1 LAGEVV
7 TDGAGNRAGTAVI
20 GSAQPRFEDH
30 ALLTGVASF
39 VDDLAPDDVLALRF
53 ARSPLAHAELRGVDV
68 DAAAASPGVEAAFVA
83 ADLSLP
89 PLVAP
94 ITNPAAFSPPRPLLA
109 EGRVRFAG
117 EPVAAV
123 VADSAYV
130 AEDAADMVRMEL
142 EPLEVL
148 TDPVSAAASGAVPL
162 FEDTSNVL
170 FDSRLEAGEVD
181 AAFERAAT
189 VFERTFRNPRYCATP
204 IEPRA
209 ILAEP
214 VGSGLRVV
222 ASTQAP
228 HKLRAV
234 IAELLDLE
242 PALVQVRCADI
253 GGGFGQ
259 KAHAYPEEIVACAA
273 ALRLR
278 RPVKWIEDRNENL
291 VASSHARDQL
301 IRVRIAADGDGRLL
315 AIDADVVC
323 DTGAYGVYPH
333 GHILEAL
340 GTPAMIPGPYRLPAY
355 RVRSRSVATN
365 KCPEGAY
372 RGVGLPVSAFVHE
385 RVMDILAGQLGLDRA
400 EVRRRNLIRSDEMP
414 YTTLTNQRYDSG
426 DYAQALDRALDAIGY
441 GGFAQERERARTQGE
456 LLGLGLACYVEYT
469 GINSFVF
476 RGRGMVGIAGYDG
489 AHVALN
495 GDGKVHVWTT
505 LPAIGQG
512 VATTFAQITADE
524 LGVPPDHVVIEA
536 VDTAVGDL
544 DGTGAFASRSAI
556 SGGGAVVQSAATVR
570 RRLLDDAS
578 LQLEAPPEE
587 LQIEGDVVKVRGSEV
602 RRVPISRLID
612 ESEPGRYRVSSTF
625 DPPAVAYPY
634 ATHACVVRVDPETG
648 AVAILR
654 YVVVEDCGTL
664 INPMIVDGQVHGAT
678 AQGIGGTLFEALI
691 YDQEGQLQT
700 GSLLDYLI
708 PTAAEMPDLQVSH
721 LETPAPEAPNG
732 AKGVGEGGTLAPPGA
747 VTNAVAD
754 ALGVELNEL
763 PLTPERVSKAAA
775 AAVEETS

>member
-1 LAGEVV
+1 VV
-7 TDGAGNRAGTAVI
+7 TDGDGAGAGTAVI
-20 GSAQPRFEDH
+20 GSALPRFEDH
-30 ALLTGVASF
+30 ALLTGAAGF
-39 VDDLAPDDVLALRF
+39 VDDLSPDDVLALRF
-53 ARSPLAHAELRGVDV
+53 ARSPLAHAELRQVDV
-68 DAAAASPGVEAAFVA
+68 DAAAASPGVEAVFVA

-94 ITNPAAFSPPRPLLA
+94 ISIPDTFSPPRPLLA
-109 EGRVRFAG
+109 ERRVRFAG
-117 EPVAAV
+117 EAVAAV
-123 VADSAYV
+123 AAESAYL
-130 AEDAADMVRMEL
+130 AEDAADLVQMEL
-142 EPLEVL
+142 EALDVL
-148 TDPVSAAASGAVPL
+148 TDPVDAAAPDAVAL
-162 FEDTSNVL
+162 FEGASNVL
-170 FDSRLEAGEVD
+170 FESWHQAGELD
-181 AAFERAAT
+181 AAFEEAAT

-214 VGSGLRVV
+214 AGAGLHVV

-228 HKLRAV
+228 HKLRAT

-259 KAHAYPEEIVACAA
+259 KAHAYPEEIVACAV
-273 ALRLR
+273 ALRLG
-278 RPVKWIEDRNENL
+278 RPVKWIEDRSENL
-291 VASSHARDQL
+291 LASSHARDQV
-301 IRVRIAADGDGRLL
+301 IHVRVAADADGRLL
-315 AIDADVVC
+315 AIDADVTC

-340 GTPAMIPGPYRLPAY
+340 GTPAMIPGPYRLTAY
-355 RVRSRSVATN
+355 RARSRSIATN

-385 RVMDILAGQLGLDRA
+385 RVMDILAAQLDLDRA
-400 EVRRRNLIRSDEMP
+400 EVRRRNLVPSDEMP

-426 DYAQALDRALDAIGY
+426 DYAQALEGALDAIDY
-441 GGFAQERERARTQGE
+441 AGFAQERERARARGE

-469 GINSFVF
+469 GINSMVF
-476 RGRGMVGIAGYDG
+476 RGRGMIGIAGYDG

-495 GDGKVHVWTT
+495 ADGRVHVWTT

-512 VATTFAQITADE
+512 VTTTFAQITADR
-524 LGVPPDHVVIEA
+524 LGVPADRVVVEA

-556 SGGGAVVQSAATVR
+556 SGGGAVIESATTVR
-570 RRLLDDAS
+570 RRLLEDAS
-578 LQLEAPPEE
+578 LRLEAPPDE
-587 LQIEGDVVKVRGSEV
+587 LAIEGDVVKLRGSDV

-648 AVAILR
+648 AVVILR

-664 INPMIVDGQVHGAT
+664 INPAIVDGQVHGAT
-678 AQGIGGTLFEALI
+678 AQGIGGTLFESLT
-691 YDQEGQLQT
+691 YDREGQLQT

-775 AAVEETS
+775 AAIEETS

>member
-7 TDGAGNRAGTAVI
+7 TDAAGNGAGTAAI
-20 GSAQPRFEDH
+20 GSALPRVEDP
-30 ALLTGVASF
+30 ALLTGAAAF
-39 VDDLAPDDVLALRF
+39 VDDLSPDGVVHIRF
-53 ARSPLAHAELRGVDV
+53 ARSPLAHAELRGVNV
-68 DAAAASPGVEAAFVA
+68 DAAVAAPGVSGAFVA
-83 ADLSLP
+83 ADLELP
-89 PLVAP
+89 PLVPP
-94 ITNPAAFSPPRPLLA
+94 ISNADAFTPPRPVLA

-123 VADSAYV
+123 VAESAYL
-130 AEDAADMVRMEL
+130 AEDAADLVRMEL
-142 EPLEVL
+142 EALDIL
-148 TDPVSAAASGAVPL
+148 TDPVSAAGPDAIAL
-162 FEDTSNVL
+162 FEGTSNVL
-170 FDSRLEAGEVD
+170 FESHLEAGEVD
-181 AAFERAAT
+181 AAFEAAT
-189 VFERTFRNPRYCATP
+189 TVLERTFRNPRYCATP

-214 VGSGLRVV
+214 RGHGLSVI

-228 HKLRAV
+228 HKLRAI
-234 IAELLDLE
+234 IAELLELE
-242 PALVQVRCADI
+242 PSLVQVRCADI

-259 KAHAYPEEIVACAA
+259 KCHAYPEDIVACAI
-273 ALRLR
+273 ALRLG
-278 RPVKWIEDRNENL
+278 RPVKWIEDRSENL
-291 VASSHARDQL
+291 LASSHARDQV
-301 IRVRIAADGDGRLL
+301 IRVRVAADADGRLL
-315 AIDADVVC
+315 AIDADVTC

-333 GHILEAL
+333 GHLLEAL

-355 RVRSRSVATN
+355 RARSRSVATN

-385 RVMDILAGQLGLDRA
+385 RVMDIVAAEVDLDRA

-426 DYAQALDRALDAIGY
+426 DYAQALDDALEAIDY
-441 GGFAQERERARTQGE
+441 VGFADERERARARGE

-469 GINSFVF
+469 GINSMVF
-476 RGRGMVGIAGYDG
+476 RGRGMMGIAGYDG
-489 AHVALN
+489 AHVALD
-495 GDGKVHVWTT
+495 GGGKVHVWTT

-512 VATTFAQITADE
+512 VATTFAQITADR
-524 LGVPPDHVVIEA
+524 LGVPVDHVVVEA

-556 SGGGAVVQSAATVR
+556 SGGGAVVESATTVR

-578 LQLEAPPEE
+578 LLLEAPPEE
-587 LQIEGDVVKVRGSEV
+587 LVIDGEAVRVQGSAV

-612 ESEPGRYRVSSTF
+612 EAEPGRYRVSSTF

-648 AVAILR
+648 SVAIVR

-664 INPMIVDGQVHGAT
+664 INPAIVDGQVHGAT
-678 AQGIGGTLFEALI
+678 AQGIGGTLFEALA
-691 YDQEGQLQT
+691 YDAEGQLQT

-708 PTAAEMPDLQVSH
+708 PTAAEMPDLEVSH
-721 LETPAPEAPNG
+721 LETPAPDAPNG

-763 PLTPERVSKAAA
+763 PLTPERITAAA
-775 AAVEETS
+775 ALGEEAS

>member
-1 LAGEVV
+1 LAREVV
-7 TDGAGNRAGTAVI
+7 TDGAGARAGTAVI
-20 GSAQPRFEDH
+20 GSALPRFEDH
-30 ALLTGVASF
+30 ALLTGAAGF
-39 VDDLAPDDVLALRF
+39 VDDLSPDDLLALRF
-53 ARSPLAHAELRGVDV
+53 ARSPLAHAEVGRVDV
-68 DAAAASPGVEAAFVA
+68 DAAAASPGVEAVFVA

-94 ITNPAAFSPPRPLLA
+94 IANPDAFSPPRPLLA
-109 EGRVRFAG
+109 EHRVRFAG
-117 EPVAAV
+117 EAVAV
-123 VADSAYV
+123 VAAESAYL
-130 AEDAADMVRMEL
+130 AEDAADLVQMEL
-142 EPLEVL
+142 EPLDVL
-148 TDPVSAAASGAVPL
+148 TDPVGAAAPDAVALFKGA
-162 FEDTSNVL
+162 SNVL
-170 FDSRLEAGEVD
+170 FESSYQTGEVD
-181 AAFERAAT
+181 AAFEGAAT
-189 VFERTFRNPRYCATP
+189 VFERTFRNPRYSATP

-214 VGSGLRVV
+214 AGAGLHVV

-228 HKLRAV
+228 HKLRAI

-242 PALVQVRCADI
+242 LALVQVRCADI

-259 KAHAYPEEIVACAA
+259 KAHAYPEEIVACAV
-273 ALRLR
+273 ALRLG
-278 RPVKWIEDRNENL
+278 RPVKWIEDRSENL
-291 VASSHARDQL
+291 LASSHARDQV
-301 IRVRIAADGDGRLL
+301 IHVRVAADADGRLL
-315 AIDADVVC
+315 AIDADVTC

-340 GTPAMIPGPYRLPAY
+340 GTPTMIPGPYRLNAY
-355 RVRSRSVATN
+355 RARSRSIATN

-385 RVMDILAGQLGLDRA
+385 RVMDILAGQLNLDRA
-400 EVRRRNLIRSDEMP
+400 EVRRRNLVPSDEMP

-426 DYAQALDRALDAIGY
+426 DYAQALEGALDGIDYAR
-441 GGFAQERERARTQGE
+441 FAEERERARARGE

-469 GINSFVF
+469 GINSMVF
-476 RGRGMVGIAGYDG
+476 RGRGMMGIAGYDG

-495 GDGKVHVWTT
+495 ADGKVHVWTT

-512 VATTFAQITADE
+512 VTTTFAQITADR
-524 LGVPPDHVVIEA
+524 LGVPADRVVVEA

-556 SGGGAVVQSAATVR
+556 SGGGAVVESATTVR

-578 LQLEAPPEE
+578 LRLEAPPEE
-587 LQIEGDVVKVRGSEV
+587 LAIEGDVVKVRGSDV
-602 RRVPISRLID
+602 RHVPIARLID
-612 ESEPGRYRVSSTF
+612 EAEPGRYRVSSTF

-648 AVAILR
+648 AVVILR

-664 INPMIVDGQVHGAT
+664 INPAIVDGQVHGAT
-678 AQGIGGTLFEALI
+678 AQGIGGTLFESLT
-691 YDQEGQLQT
+691 YDPEGQLQT

-763 PLTPERVSKAAA
+763 PLTPERVREAAA
-775 AAVEETS
+775 AAFEETS